1 MHKNHLINFLDE
13 ITRIF
18 STHSDLNKTLISV
31 MKKTKAFTGAE
42 AWSLLVTDDHLS
54 KRIAL
59 KKSMNIKKFRYETG
73 TGIAGRVLSKGVPV
87 IVRNVPEDKRF
98 NKSADGFNK
107 LNIKSL
113 ICAPLKVNDGIVGI
127 LRLVNKRR
135 ENSFSDT
142 DLKLLVNISHNINM
156 MFEQAFLY
164 KKIEDITVT
173 DDLTGLYNAR
183 FLNQS
188 IEIEIER
195 SLRYGSLFSL
205 IFLDIDNL
213 KKVNEK
219 FGHLT
224 GSKVLVETARLL
236 QDNLRKV
243 DVTIRYGGD
252 EFVIVLPQ
260 TTKEGGFLVAERLR
274 KIIERN
280 LFLKKE
286 KKPLKITASFGVA
299 SFPDNAK
306 NKEAL
311 LRLADKAMFRG
322 KFSTKNVVFAA
333 I

>member
-1 MHKNHLINFLDE
+1 MHNNNLINFIDE
-13 ITRIF
+13 ITKIL
-18 STHSDLNKTLISV
+18 STTSDLNKTLTSV
-31 MKKTKAFTGAE
+31 MRKIKTFTGAE
-42 AWSLLVTDDHLS
+42 TWSLLITDDLFF
-54 KRIAL
+54 KTIAL
-59 KKSMNIKKFRYETG
+59 KKSMNIKNFRYETG
-73 TGIAGRVLSKGVPV
+73 TGLTGWVLRKGVP
-87 IVRNVPEDKRF
+87 ILVRNVSKDKRF
-98 NKSADGFNK
+98 NKNADGFHK
-107 LNIKSL
+107 LKVKSL
-113 ICAPLKVNDGIVGI
+113 ICAPLKVNDGLVGI
-127 LRLVNKRR
+127 LRLVNKRQ

-142 DLKLLVNISHNINM
+142 DLKLLVNVSHNINM
-156 MFEQAFLY
+156 MFKQAFLY
-164 KKIEDITVT
+164 KKIDEIAVT
-173 DDLTGLYNAR
+173 DDLTGLYNVR
-183 FLNQS
+183 FLNRS

-224 GSKVLVETARLL
+224 GSKVLIETARLL

-260 TTKEGGFLVAERLR
+260 TPQEGGFLVAERLR
-274 KIIERN
+274 KIIEKN

-286 KKPLKITASFGVA
+286 KNPLKITASFGVA
-299 SFPDNAK
+299 SFPDNAN

-333 I
+333 K

>member
-1 MHKNHLINFLDE
+1 MHNNHLIDFFDE
-13 ITRIF
+13 ITKILAAA
-18 STHSDLNKTLISV
+18 SDLNKSLVSV
-31 MKKTKAFTGAE
+31 MRKIKTFMGAE
-42 AWSLLVTDDHLS
+42 AWSLLIIDEPFFKT
-54 KRIAL
+54 IAL
-59 KKSMNIKKFRYETG
+59 KKSVNIKKFRYQTG
-73 TGIAGRVLSKGVPV
+73 TGITGWVLEKGVPLIIQDV
-87 IVRNVPEDKRF
+87 SKDLRF
-98 NKSADGFNK
+98 NKHADGFQK
-107 LNIKSL
+107 LKVKSL
-113 ICAPLKVNDGIVGI
+113 ICAPLKVKDRPVGI
-127 LRLVNKRR
+127 LRMINKRR
-135 ENSFSDT
+135 GDSFTDT
-142 DLKLLVNISHNINM
+142 DLKLLTNM
-156 MFEQAFLY
+156 SNCTAMTLEQAFLY
-164 KKIEDITVT
+164 RKIEEITVT

-188 IEIEIER
+188 IETEIER

-213 KKVNEK
+213 KKVNER

-224 GSKVLVETARLL
+224 GSKVLIETARLL

-252 EFVIVLPQ
+252 EFVIILPQ

-274 KIIERN
+274 KIIEKN

-286 KKPLKITASFGVA
+286 KNPLKITASFGVA
-299 SFPDNAK
+299 SFPDNAN

-333 I
+333 K

>member
-1 MHKNHLINFLDE
+1 VEAGKNTKNVVGSMHNNHLINFLDE
-13 ITRIF
+13 ITRTF
-18 STHSDLNKTLISV
+18 STPSDLNKTLISV

-42 AWSLLVTDDHLS
+42 AWSLLITDDLLS

-59 KKSMNIKKFRYETG
+59 KKSLNIKKFRYETG
-73 TGIAGRVLSKGVPV
+73 TGIAGRVLSKGSPV

-113 ICAPLKVNDGIVGI
+113 ICSPLKVNDCIVGI
-127 LRLVNKRR
+127 LRLVNKRQ
-135 ENSFSDT
+135 EDSFSDT
-142 DLKLLVNISHNINM
+142 DLKLLVSISHNINM

-164 KKIEDITVT
+164 KKIDDITVT

-252 EFVIVLPQ
+252 EFAIASPDP
-260 TTKEGGFLVAERLR
+260 KRRFLRLRLR
-274 KIIERN
+274 KIIE
-280 LFLKKE
+280 K
-286 KKPLKITASFGVA
+286 TCS
-299 SFPDNAK
+299 
-306 NKEAL
+306 
-311 LRLADKAMFRG
+311 
-322 KFSTKNVVFAA
+322 
-333 I
+333 

>member
-1 MHKNHLINFLDE
+1 MHKNHLIDFLDE
-13 ITRIF
+13 ITRTF
-18 STHSDLNKTLISV
+18 STPSDLNKTLISV

-42 AWSLLVTDDHLS
+42 AWSLLITDDLFS

-59 KKSMNIKKFRYETG
+59 KKSMNIKKFRYERG
-73 TGIAGRVLSKGVPV
+73 TGIAGRVLAKGVPV
-87 IVRNVPEDKRF
+87 TVRNVPEDKRF
-98 NKSADGFNK
+98 NKSADGFSK
-107 LNIKSL
+107 LNIRSL
-113 ICAPLKVNDGIVGI
+113 ICAPLKVNDGVIGI
-127 LRLVNKRR
+127 LRLINKRQ

-142 DLKLLVNISHNINM
+142 DLKLLVSISHNINM

-164 KKIEDITVT
+164 KKIDDITVT

-260 TTKEGGFLVAERLR
+260 TSKEGGFLVAERLR
-274 KIIERN
+274 KIIEKN
-280 LFLKKE
+280 LYLKKE
-286 KKPLKITASFGVA
+286 KNPLKITASFGVA

-333 I
+333 K